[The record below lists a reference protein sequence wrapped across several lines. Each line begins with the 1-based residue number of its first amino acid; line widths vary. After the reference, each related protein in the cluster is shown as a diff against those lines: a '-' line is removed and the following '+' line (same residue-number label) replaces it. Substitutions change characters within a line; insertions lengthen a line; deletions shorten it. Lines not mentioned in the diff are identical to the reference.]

1 MAFLG
6 QRSDN
11 LDHLPSKSNFIL
23 ASSSVRSVLY
33 LIILML
39 YITLILLPIRQKLSP
54 YNGVKMVF

>member
-39 YITLILLPIRQKLSP
+39 YITLILLPIRQ
-54 YNGVKMVF
+54 NFI